1 MNDLNINS
9 NLIMRLFK
17 LTTKKDK
24 QTIFHE
30 VGVENLTKS
39 IKNEKG
45 TLSMYAANIKDN
57 KNINYVLE
65 IYKDEDSYKIHAK
78 SDQFQKYVNMAT
90 NSLDDREVFE
100 IQQQFIAEKRKPIF
114 EINNIDI
121 SIRLAI
127 LTIKDGF
134 VDKFKNIVLNE
145 MKIAMK
151 KEDDIL
157 AMYAA
162 TLKND
167 INKWY
172 FFEIYKDE
180 NAYDEHRKTEHF
192 ITYIEG
198 TKNMVISKE
207 LFELESGILVNKG
220 ILNI

>member
-1 MNDLNINS
+1 
-9 NLIMRLFK
+9 
-17 LTTKKDK
+17 
-24 QTIFHE
+24 
-30 VGVENLTKS
+30 
-39 IKNEKG
+39 
-45 TLSMYAANIKDN
+45 
-57 KNINYVLE
+57 
-65 IYKDEDSYKIHAK
+65 
-78 SDQFQKYVNMAT
+78 
-90 NSLDDREVFE
+90 
-100 IQQQFIAEKRKPIF
+100 
-114 EINNIDI
+114 
-121 SIRLAI
+121 
-127 LTIKDGF
+127 
-134 VDKFKNIVLNE
+134 

-198 TKNMVISKE
+198 TKNIVISKE

-220 ILNI
+220 VLNI